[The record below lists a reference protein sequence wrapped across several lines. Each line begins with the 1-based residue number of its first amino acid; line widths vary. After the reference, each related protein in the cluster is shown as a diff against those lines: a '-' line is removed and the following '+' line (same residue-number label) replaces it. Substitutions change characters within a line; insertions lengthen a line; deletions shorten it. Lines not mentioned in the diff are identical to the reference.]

1 MNHRYL
7 PILGALLLAGC
18 ASRPASEHLIQVVVE
33 EPLVAASVAGDSV
46 TIRVISTGCTTKDS
60 FVFFTKPAAGGQA
73 VTFARSKLDQ
83 CKAAP
88 SPVDLSWT
96 FAELDL
102 PIGANVVVA
111 NVLFAP
117 TPR

>member
-1 MNHRYL
+1 MNHRHL
-7 PILGALLLAGC
+7 LILGALLALAGC
-18 ASRPASEHLIQVVVE
+18 ASRPASEDLIQVVVM

-60 FVFFTKPAAGGQA
+60 FLFLTEPADGRLA
-73 VTFARSKLDQ
+73 VTFARRLFDD

-88 SPVDLSWT
+88 APIDLSWT

-102 PIGANVVVA
+102 PNGANVVVA
-111 NVLFAP
+111 NRLFSS
-117 TPR
+117 PR